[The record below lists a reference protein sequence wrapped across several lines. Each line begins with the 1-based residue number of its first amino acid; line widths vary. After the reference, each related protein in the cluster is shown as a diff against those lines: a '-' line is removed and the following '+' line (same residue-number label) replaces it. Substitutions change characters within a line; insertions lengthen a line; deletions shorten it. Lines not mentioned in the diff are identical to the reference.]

1 MPPQDP
7 VKTAAR
13 TLDVFEVFAAA
24 RGPLTLTELAARLGS
39 PLSSC
44 HALVRTLQSRGYVY
58 ILDERKRVYPT
69 KRLLL
74 LAQQIAQNDPV
85 LDQIGPVL
93 AALQADTGETVIL
106 GKRQGQAI
114 TYLDVLESRRTIRY
128 AAQPGDVKPLHSSA
142 TGEAMLGPLPESERA
157 KLARVLPGITATTI
171 RGPDAPL
178 ADLAA
183 DASRGF
189 FTTRGA
195 NLPRVMAIAASRIVG
210 DGPRAEAIS
219 AAYGSKIRSTEN
231 PAPKAAATGSP
242 R

>member
-1 MPPQDP
+1 MSKHDP
-7 VKTAAR
+7 VETAMRTPGVSEVFVAAR
-13 TLDVFEVFAAA
+13 D
-24 RGPLTLTELAARLGS
+24 PLTPTKLAARLGF
-39 PLSSC
+39 PVSST
-44 HALVRTLQSRGYVY
+44 HALIRAQLRRGHVD
-58 ILDERKRVYPT
+58 ILDTPKRVSPT
-69 KRLLL
+69 KRLLMM
-74 LAQQIAQNDPV
+74 AQHIALNATALDRIAPV
-85 LDQIGPVL
+85 LTAI
-93 AALQADTGETVIL
+93 QAGTQETANL
-106 GKRQGQAI
+106 
-114 TYLDVLESRRTIRY
+114 
-128 AAQPGDVKPLHSSA
+128 GDVKPLHSSA